1 MYRLKLKNNEID
13 LAAGIGNSTT
23 VSNATLVRLVN
34 SSGGAVTVTLQNSS
48 LVGIASITV
57 LNNTTEI
64 IEKNGSDL
72 LHVLGGAVKVAKV
85 GFTQ

>member
-1 MYRLKLKNNEID
+1 MYRLKLKSNEVD

-23 VSNATLVRLVN
+23 VNNATLVRLVN
-34 SSGGAVTVTLQNSS
+34 FSGGSVTVSLQDSS
-48 LVGIASITV
+48 FVGIASITV

-72 LHVLGGAVKVAKV
+72 LHVTGGTVKVAKV